1 MKKESQVEMTIN
13 PNIHTRLKWHRTSKG
28 YSLEELGKLTKISKQ
43 DLNRI
48 EEGKNPTLQQLAEL
62 LKIWPELNKNY
73 EKY

>member
-1 MKKESQVEMTIN
+1 MIIN

-28 YSLEELGKLTKISKQ
+28 LSLGELGKITGISKQ

-48 EEGKNPTLQQLAEL
+48 EEGKTPTLEQLAEL

-73 EKY
+73 EK